1 MAKIGDY
8 IHYHVQNYR
17 ELGLAYNEAE
27 KDSSNV
33 AYNFVDKRQQ
43 IVKNI
48 EKYPKRKALLKLEED
63 INKLFGNSKDK
74 NLSENEEKNIKL
86 IWEKAEQRLA
96 KEYNTALEKI
106 NRETGD
112 IEKIKTS
119 DIQQAIDG
127 SISKISIKKDQKT
140 VEIATLNKR
149 LQSLEHLL
157 NTGVFGVKKQQEL
170 QDSLNSI
177 YADILAAQEIIMKD
191 ENFKDISEVE
201 SINLKNG
208 GESIVKQINNMIST
222 YVKVPDLNLQKG
234 SLFEFLLAYVQGIG
248 KKNLQDS
255 FLETFNKSVK
265 GGDRVEVLLD
275 PSFFSDDIDFS
286 SLSKK
291 NVEIGSK
298 TYLSLGTSQQK
309 IDVEINSKNR
319 NVKPLK
325 ISAKNVN
332 LFSGYDVHLVEATP
346 LLTLIQNE
354 NVNFVNHYLN
364 VIAEHSGDS
373 EKDDLSQI
381 KSAHET
387 MKVLLLYKALSGDV
401 LGRDAANVFVYNNN
415 KTGQVK
421 VVDISEMV
429 KGAIKDT
436 NNFSVTSG
444 GNDLSIIRFSNQFVK
459 SESFKD
465 MSAARARAA
474 NLVLSLHQYKIV
486 VGLKPSFLLSK
497 FDK

>member
-27 KDSSNV
+27 KDSSNLT
-33 AYNFVDKRQQ
+33 YNFANKKRQ
-43 IVKNI
+43 IVENI
-48 EKYPKRKALLKLEED
+48 QKYPKRKILSKFEKD
-63 INKLFGNSKDK
+63 INKLFGNSRDK
-74 NLSENEEKNIKL
+74 KTNANEEKNIKL
-86 IWEKAEQRLA
+86 IWEKAEQRLM
-96 KEYNTALEKI
+96 KEYNTAFEKI

-112 IEKIKTS
+112 IEKIKTA

-127 SISKISIKKDQKT
+127 SLSKISVKKDQKT
-140 VEIATLNKR
+140 VEVATLNKR
-149 LQSLEHLL
+149 LQSLEHFL
-157 NTGVFGVKKQQEL
+157 NTGVFGIKKQQEL
-170 QDSLNSI
+170 QDSLDSI
-177 YADILAAQEIIMKD
+177 HADILAAQEIMMKD
-191 ENFKDISEVE
+191 ENFKDISEVKY
-201 SINLKNG
+201 INLKNG
-208 GESIVKQINNMIST
+208 EAIIKQINDLISI
-222 YVKVPDLNLQKG
+222 YVRVPDLNLQKG
-234 SLFEFLLAYVQGIG
+234 SLFEFLLAYVQGVG

-255 FLETFNKSVK
+255 FFETFDKSVK
-265 GGDRVEVLLD
+265 GGNRVDVLLD

-309 IDVEINSKNR
+309 IDVEITSEKR
-319 NVKPLK
+319 NVEPLK

-354 NVNFVNHYLN
+354 NADFINHYLN
-364 VIAEHSGDS
+364 IIAEHPKDS
-373 EKDDLSQI
+373 EKDDLAQI
-381 KSAHET
+381 GSAHET
-387 MKVLLLYKALSGDV
+387 MKVLLLYKALSGDI

-415 KTGQVK
+415 KTGQTK
-421 VVDISEMV
+421 VVDIGEMV
-429 KGAIKDT
+429 KSAIKDV
-436 NNFSVTSG
+436 NNFSVTAG
-444 GNDLSIIRFSNQFVK
+444 GNDLSSVRFSNQFVQG
-459 SESFKD
+459 ESFKD